1 MTQNL
6 YDFLRQVLKQGKDFR
21 PSPSDL
27 VWVKGFLENNDI
39 ELVFKA
45 TKVDETTTGI
55 PVMRTDFSFRGEPV
69 ELFELMVEGG
79 FASEVI
85 LETIR
90 VSAAFFRDHVP
101 FCEDCKTNHDAKCGN
116 YRLEIIQLNHGKS
129 SEQGQA
135 D

>member
-6 YDFLRQVLKQGKDFR
+6 YDFLRKILKEGKDFR

-27 VWVKGFLENNDI
+27 VWAKGFLENNEI

-69 ELFELMVEGG
+69 ELFELMVEGA

-85 LETIR
+85 LETIK

-101 FCEDCKTNHDAKCGN
+101 FCPVCKTNHDAKCGK
-116 YRLEIIQLNHGKS
+116 YRLDIIEINPEK
-129 SEQGQA
+129 
-135 D
+135 